1 MNNCR
6 PIENIFDIDIIHSK
20 FWYIFLVII
29 FTLVIR
35 AILSFFKALAINN
48 GEIDDPENKEEKELK
63 GKGLYEAFKQ
73 SFLSNANDIRIDNY
87 WLPAIMGFA
96 ELSIFPFF
104 MANSWFTAIAAWI
117 AIKTASSWR
126 GWQKTRT
133 AYNRFLL
140 GNILSLT
147 ASYCIYLICIKNH

>member
-1 MNNCR
+1 MNNSIS
-6 PIENIFDIDIIHSK
+6 IEKIFDIDIIHSK
-20 FWYIFLVII
+20 ILYIVLVII

-48 GEIDDPENKEEKELK
+48 GEIDDPKNNEEIKWK
-63 GKGLYEAFKQ
+63 GKGCCKAFKH
-73 SFLSNANDIRIDNY
+73 SFLSNANDVRIDNY

-96 ELSIFPFF
+96 ELGIFPFF
-104 MANSWFTAIAAWI
+104 MAESWFTAIAAWI
-117 AIKTASSWR
+117 AIKTATSWR

-133 AYNRFLL
+133 AYNRFLF

-147 ASYCIYLICIKNH
+147 ASYFIYLICIKNF